1 VVLVRPSP
9 AVFAVFLPRQRPGGT
24 GQPPVVSGPA

>member
-1 VVLVRPSP
+1 VLVRPSP
-9 AVFAVFLPRQRPGGT
+9 AVFAVFLPRQRPGRT